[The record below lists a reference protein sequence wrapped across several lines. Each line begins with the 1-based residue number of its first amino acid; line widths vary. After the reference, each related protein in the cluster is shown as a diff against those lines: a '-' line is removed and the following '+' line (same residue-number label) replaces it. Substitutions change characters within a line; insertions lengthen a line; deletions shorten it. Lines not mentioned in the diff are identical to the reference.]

1 MPLLHYK
8 GFYYGIKPRI
18 WYWDFLWES
27 SLNVAKYRKEANLS
41 QLKLAMLMGLNSVSL
56 VASAETYR
64 KSGKHF
70 NLEHIYKISEIL
82 KVDIGLLLK

>member
-1 MPLLHYK
+1 MEFNQEF
-8 GFYYGIKPRI
+8 GIEDFYEKVGK
-18 WYWDFLWES
+18 
-27 SLNVAKYRKEANLS
+27 NVAKYRKEAGIS

-70 NLEHIYKISEIL
+70 NLEHIFKINQIL
-82 KVDIGLLLK
+82 NIDYNKLLL

>member
-1 MPLLHYK
+1 MELNKEFDIESFYERV
-8 GFYYGIKPRI
+8 GF
-18 WYWDFLWES
+18 
-27 SLNVAKYRKEANLS
+27 NVAKYRKEADLS
-41 QLKLAMLMGLNSVSL
+41 QLKLAMLMGLNSVSV

-82 KVDIGLLLK
+82 EIDIGLLLR

>member
-1 MPLLHYK
+1 MELNQEFDIEA
-8 GFYYGIKPRI
+8 FYERVGI
-18 WYWDFLWES
+18 
-27 SLNVAKYRKEANLS
+27 NVAKYRKEANIS
-41 QLKLAMLMGLNSVSL
+41 QLKLAMLMGMNSVSV

-82 KVDIGLLLK
+82 KIDIGLLLK